1 MKGLYIKYK
10 LEGLDTVSLVV
21 SEVYV
26 QTVIVEDKLENRP
39 FVYTLAGHEVAL
51 GDIDEVSKTRITL
64 PDIVYC
70 AKVNWVHSR
79 KGKIYSVDVYHK
91 DINALRKLCEG
102 YDYEVITVRTELVD
116 DYFNLIDYN
125 GEVNTVLKATHA
137 NEEAFRILE
146 GSSLKGEL

>member
-10 LEGLDTVSLVV
+10 LDELDTTSLVV

-26 QTVIVEDKLENRP
+26 QTVIVDDRLENHP
-39 FVYTLAGHEVAL
+39 FVYTLSGHEVAL
-51 GDIDEVSKTRITL
+51 GDIDGVSKTKIIL

-70 AKVNWVHSR
+70 AKVNWIHSR

-91 DINALRKLCEG
+91 DENDLRKLCEG
-102 YDYEVITVRTELVD
+102 YSYTLQEVRTLLVD
-116 DYFNLIDYN
+116 DYFNLLDYN

-146 GSSLKGEL
+146 GSNLKGEL